1 MQKNHQQFVFVS
13 TALLDALVQS
23 VVAAYG
29 GEEFVERKFQAKRLR
44 RSRSLPVSEQLFV
57 EVPVIL
63 LEIRKPFGVGAR
75 RGINLA

>member
-1 MQKNHQQFVFVS
+1 MHQNHQKFFLVS
-13 TALLDALVQS
+13 TAFLDALVQS
-23 VVAAYG
+23 VVATHR
-29 GEEFVERKFQAKRLR
+29 GEEFVKLTLQAKRLR
-44 RSRSLPVSEQLFV
+44 RGRSLLVGEQLFV